1 MRSVQLRVFEHQQ
14 LKVGHSYPTC
24 RSGEEATLEAHHV
37 EALGRYHAATNT
49 QVFELRHQGIKL
61 RHFVGCLRVG
71 PVSLEILPKLG
82 QEEAG
87 AGRDWHG
94 LLVHMLQVVT
104 GARLV
109 QEQAAPLATRSGS
122 LEELFLARFLE
133 VTGRLLREGLVR
145 SYREVEENSA
155 TFRGRLLVGPH
166 VRANVAR
173 QERVFIAHAIHDA
186 DNLPNRALHRAL
198 ERVARGVSARL
209 ASRAEAALMDFPE
222 VTPGPIRPA
231 DWSIL
236 HRLDRRTERYREAL
250 TLARLILQEERPDLR
265 WGDAESFALLFDMN
279 ALFERYLERALRG
292 LSGVRVHAQRGR
304 DFWVPTEGA
313 GSRLKPDLIVERA
326 GERPL
331 ILDAKWK
338 IPSKGRPED
347 GDLRQ
352 LFAYLHAFDGEESAL
367 VYPRAH
373 GEQVERGGRFLAG
386 GRSGRMIFLDLFP
399 DKGAARAGGGLD
411 RPCLRRVREQL
422 GESVGGVVAA
432 VAAEGG

>member
-14 LKVGHSYPTC
+14 LRVGQSYPTC
-24 RSGEEATLEAHHV
+24 RSGEVATLEAHHV

-49 QVFELRHQGIKL
+49 PVFELRHQGIKL

-71 PVSLEILPKLG
+71 PVALEILPKLG
-82 QEEAG
+82 REDVG
-87 AGRDWHG
+87 AAKDWYG

-109 QEQAAPLATRSGS
+109 QEQAALLATRSGS
-122 LEELFLARFLE
+122 LQEVFFARFLE

-145 SYREVEENSA
+145 SYREVEENSG

-166 VRANVAR
+166 VRANAAR
-173 QERVFIAHAIHDA
+173 QDRVFIAHAVHDA
-186 DNLPNRALHRAL
+186 DNLPNRILHRAL
-198 ERVARGVSARL
+198 GRVARGASSRL
-209 ASRAEAALMDFPE
+209 APRAEAALTDFPE

-236 HRLDRRTERYREAL
+236 GRLDRRTERYREAL
-250 TLARLILQEERPDLR
+250 VLARLILQEERPDLR
-265 WGDAESFALLFDMN
+265 WGDAETFALLFDMN
-279 ALFERYLERALRG
+279 ALFEGYLERALRG
-292 LSGVRVHAQRGR
+292 LPGVRVHAQRGR

-313 GSRLKPDLIVERA
+313 RSRLKPDLIVERA

-338 IPSKGRPED
+338 IPPKGRPDD

-367 VYPRAH
+367 VYPHASEGQR
-373 GEQVERGGRFLAG
+373 ERAG
-386 GRSGRMIFLDLFP
+386 GFLEGERRGRMLFLDLFP
-399 DKGAARAGGGLD
+399 DKGAAREGGGLD

-422 GESVGGVVAA
+422 GEIVGGV
-432 VAAEGG
+432 GGGVGGA